1 MYETKSLS
9 ILLNLVFLLLLFCFI
24 SQFPT
29 SNSSN
34 SNNQRWLNHPIY
46 NTIDD
51 DIGCNG
57 LQEYTV
63 KQEKCY
69 YVKSHKECQPRGYI
83 PYLQIFY
90 CKFSQASLAFWLV
103 ILFYLLGDTASNYF
117 CSSLEGLSDI
127 LKLSPT
133 LAGITLLSLGNGAPD
148 VLSSII
154 SFSSE
159 GTRDIGLNSI
169 LGGEFFVSS
178 VVVGIINISVSKHGR
193 KISGSS
199 FVTNVVFLLFCL
211 SFLLG
216 ILIMGKINLW
226 GALSLLSLY
235 LIYVFVVFMCPKEEN
250 LAENSDE
257 SPSALLPL
265 TTNFP
270 KENPNGSS
278 HSNAPL
284 LLFMA
289 NESHILTDHKGK
301 TLSYILELP
310 FYLPR
315 RLTIPLVSQEKWSK
329 PFCSCFNNIRSS
341 SIFPLLGI

>member
-1 MYETKSLS
+1 MAGLRFMYETKSLS

-226 GALSLLSLY
+226 GALSLFLCTWY
-235 LIYVFVVFMCPKEEN
+235 MC
-250 LAENSDE
+250 
-257 SPSALLPL
+257 
-265 TTNFP
+265 
-270 KENPNGSS
+270 SS
-278 HSNAPL
+278 FSCVL
-284 LLFMA
+284 
-289 NESHILTDHKGK
+289 
-301 TLSYILELP
+301 
-310 FYLPR
+310 R
-315 RLTIPLVSQEKWSK
+315 RKI
-329 PFCSCFNNIRSS
+329 
-341 SIFPLLGI
+341 